1 MATCWKRVG
10 INSSSN
16 VVPGEFMITTQ
27 DGVRLDLDGDK
38 KVSSAVLICRSL
50 SNRGVYCCLVNAG
63 TNLAQIL
70 CL

>member
-38 KVSSAVLICRSL
+38 KVILINSSL
-50 SNRGVYCCLVNAG
+50 SNRGVYCCLVYAG
-63 TNLAQIL
+63 TNLA
-70 CL
+70 